1 MRDRRITREMVLGW
15 QRFTRG
21 EFECLGIDGHH
32 LWPLDKDAK
41 VVWLRLIAERL
52 QKLH

>member
-1 MRDRRITREMVLGW
+1 MVLGW